1 MKKIIKFEKADCN
14 PCLMVS
20 EYFKANS
27 IPFDAVNPFNDP
39 EIAVKYKIRSVP
51 TTLLVEGDEVLMKV
65 IGYQP
70 GELRSMIEA
79 L

>member
-1 MKKIIKFEKADCN
+1 MKKIIKFEKEDCN

-20 EYFKANS
+20 EYFEANS
-27 IPFDAVNPFNDP
+27 VPFDAVNPFNSP

-51 TTLLVEGDEVLMKV
+51 TTLLIENDEVVMKV

-70 GELRSMIEA
+70 TELKSMIES